1 MSILESSFQILLQK
15 TAELM
20 EELRLTHEQLATR
33 TQDLI
38 SLRMERS
45 GNGQTT
51 TTTDSTTECNKD
63 VVVDDVL
70 KEEVTVEC
78 LRIMDIGER

>member
-1 MSILESSFQILLQK
+1 MSILESSFQILIQK

-38 SLRMERS
+38 SLRMERT
-45 GNGQTT
+45 GATT
-51 TTTDSTTECNKD
+51 VSTESKD
-63 VVVDDVL
+63 VDDVL
-70 KEEVTVEC
+70 KEEVEC

>member
-1 MSILESSFQILLQK
+1 MSVLESSFQILFQK

-20 EELRLTHEQLATR
+20 EELRLTHEQLASR

-51 TTTDSTTECNKD
+51 TTTECNKD

>member
-1 MSILESSFQILLQK
+1 MSILESSFQILIQK

-38 SLRMERS
+38 SLRMERT
-45 GNGQTT
+45 GVTT
-51 TTTDSTTECNKD
+51 VSTESKD
-63 VVVDDVL
+63 VDDVL
-70 KEEVTVEC
+70 KEEVEC

>member
-1 MSILESSFQILLQK
+1 MSILESSFQILIQK

-33 TQDLI
+33 TQELNL
-38 SLRMERS
+38 LRMERS
-45 GNGQTT
+45 K
-51 TTTDSTTECNKD
+51 TTDSLECKD
-63 VVVDDVL
+63 VDDGL
-70 KEEVTVEC
+70 KEEVDC